1 MWKSYLLLS
10 VAALLP
16 VITTVIFFYLG
27 KIKLFKNLPYWPK
40 QIIIGVVFGGLA
52 IVGTHWGIPF
62 NGAAA
67 NARDA
72 AVIIAGLIFGAPA
85 GLIAGT
91 IGGVER
97 LIVGLIPS
105 FGLGFTVVACS
116 VSTFLAGVVTALL
129 KKFIFKDTLP
139 KAIPSLFIGLVVE
152 TFHLLMVFVT
162 NANQYQK
169 GYLVIQLCSLPMIIA
184 NSLAVLIAILVYR
197 VLSFGKNTFKKPDN
211 KSLTMRFTF
220 SLSALTLIVF
230 MLSTTFVII
239 FENNMSQKNTQSLL
253 TACLTAVKEDNE
265 NFEETTLLS
274 TNVGEKGIVVA
285 YDANFGIVSKTK
297 DDIIDASNTNLITN
311 IKEQS
316 EDKLYR
322 VTIGEEDYFY
332 MFSTKED
339 TCILSILPVSE
350 AKLMQNISI
359 YINTFIEI
367 IVFGLFFVLIY
378 YLVKR
383 LVIDRIENTNDSLKK
398 IINGQLDVVLPEDV
412 VTEFNELGSGIN
424 DTVTAL
430 KGYIDAAN
438 KRIDEELALAK
449 NIQTAVLPST
459 FPAFPDHKEFDIFA
473 SMHPAK
479 QVGGDFYDFY
489 FSNSDTFHF
498 TIADVSGKGIPA
510 ALFMMRAKSV
520 LKSLT
525 QANLPINEVFVE
537 GNNALC
543 DGNEA
548 QMFVTAWSSTINLK
562 DGTLSFANGG
572 HNPPLIKHVN
582 GKFEFIKS
590 PINLVLAAMDG
601 MPYIKNEMKLQPGD
615 IVYLYTDGVT
625 EGVNNNN
632 EQFGEPRLQET
643 LNAKEFESC
652 KELCEFV
659 YDECVRFADGAAQFD
674 DITMVAFKYNGP
686 NK

>member
-1 MWKSYLLLS
+1 MWKSYLFLS
-10 VAALLP
+10 FAALLP
-16 VITTVIFFYLG
+16 VITTILFFLLG
-27 KIKLFKNLPYWPK
+27 NIKFFKNMRYWPK
-40 QIIIGVVFGGLA
+40 QIIIGIVFGGLA
-52 IVGTHWGIPF
+52 VLGTHWGVPLT
-62 NGAAA
+62 GATA
-67 NARDA
+67 NVRDA

-91 IGGVER
+91 IGGIER
-97 LIVGLIPS
+97 LVVGLIPS
-105 FGLGFTVVACS
+105 FGLKFTVVACS
-116 VSTFLAGVVTALL
+116 VSTFLAGVVAALL
-129 KKFIFKDTLP
+129 RKIILKNGLP
-139 KAIPSLFIGLVVE
+139 RAIPGFFIGFVVE

-169 GYLVIQLCSLPMIIA
+169 GYTVIQACSLPMIIA
-184 NSLAVLIAILVYR
+184 NSLAVFVAILVYR
-197 VLSFGKNTFKKPDN
+197 GLSFGKVTFKKPDN
-211 KSLTMRFTF
+211 KSLTMRFTL
-220 SLSALTLIVF
+220 SLSTLTLIVF

-239 FENNMSQKNTQSLL
+239 FENKMSSKNTQTLL
-253 TACLTAVKEDNE
+253 SASLTAVKQDNDTFKEDSLN
-265 NFEETTLLS
+265 S
-274 TNVGEKGIVVA
+274 TNVGEKGVIVV
-285 YDANFGIVSKTK
+285 YNNDFNVISKTK
-297 DDIIDASNTNLITN
+297 DEVIDVTDVVLINN
-311 IKEQS
+311 IKNQS
-316 EDKLYR
+316 ENQMYKVEIDND
-322 VTIGEEDYFY
+322 DYFY
-332 MFSTKED
+332 MFSKKD
-339 TCILSILPVSE
+339 DVCILSIIPVSE

-378 YLVKR
+378 YLVKK
-383 LVIDRIENTNDSLKK
+383 LVIDRIENTNNSLKK
-398 IINGQLDVVLPEDV
+398 ITNGDLDVVLPNDI

-459 FPAFPDHKEFDIFA
+459 FPAFPDRKEFDIFA

-489 FSNSDTFHF
+489 FSNSTTFHF

-525 QANLPINEVFVE
+525 QSNISINEVFIE

-543 DGNEA
+543 DGNET
-548 QMFVTAWSSTINLK
+548 QMFVTAWSSTVDLES
-562 DGTLSFANGG
+562 GMLSFANGG
-572 HNPPLIKHVN
+572 HNPPLIKHAD

-590 PINLVLAAMDG
+590 PVNLVLAAMEG
-601 MPYIKNEMKLQPGD
+601 MHYTKNELKLQPDD

-632 EQFGEPRLQET
+632 EQFGEARLRDA
-643 LNAKEFESC
+643 LNAKEFNSC

-659 YDECVRFADGAAQFD
+659 YEECVKFADGAAQFD
-674 DITMVAFKYNGP
+674 DITMVAFKYN
-686 NK
+686 KIK